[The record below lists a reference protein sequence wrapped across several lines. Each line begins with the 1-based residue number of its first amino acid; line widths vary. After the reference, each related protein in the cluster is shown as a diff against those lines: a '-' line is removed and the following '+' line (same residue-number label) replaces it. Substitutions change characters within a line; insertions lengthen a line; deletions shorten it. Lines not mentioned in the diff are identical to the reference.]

1 MTLGEGVLLR
11 SDPAVFD
18 DPVLNQVAQVEQLLQ
33 LRVRQ
38 VSIHVIDL
46 SQLVLELLDCLESSR
61 GVGTDLSLD

>member
-11 SDPAVFD
+11 SDPAVLD

-38 VSIHVIDL
+38 VPIHVIDL